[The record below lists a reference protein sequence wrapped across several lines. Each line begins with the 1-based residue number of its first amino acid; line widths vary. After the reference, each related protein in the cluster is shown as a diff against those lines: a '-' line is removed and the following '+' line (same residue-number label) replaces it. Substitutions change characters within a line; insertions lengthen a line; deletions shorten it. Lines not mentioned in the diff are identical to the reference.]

1 MLTLEG
7 AIASGRVRSA
17 LFVGAHSDDI
27 EIGCGGTVLR
37 LLELVPDLAVDW
49 VVLSAHGERRVEAE
63 RAAEG
68 FLSGAS
74 RSRTHLESFRERF
87 FPFQPELKEYFDQ
100 LGRTVSPD
108 IVFCPRGVDRHQ
120 DHRTVADLV
129 ENTFRDHLVLQYEIP
144 KYDADLGQPNVFV
157 RLGEEI
163 VDRKIELLFESFPSQ
178 HDRYWFTDNTFRGL
192 MSIRGVE
199 CRARYAEGF
208 DGRKLVLA

>member
-1 MLTLEG
+1 MLGIDFRLEPG
-7 AIASGRVRSA
+7 AAPQ
-17 LFVGAHSDDI
+17 LLCLGAHSDDI

-63 RAAEG
+63 RAAER
-68 FLSGAS
+68 FLSGAA

-157 RLGEEI
+157 RLSQEI

-178 HDRYWFTDNTFRGL
+178 HDRYWFTENTFRGL

-199 CRARYAEGF
+199 CRAPYAEGF
-208 DGRKLVLA
+208 DGRKMVLA